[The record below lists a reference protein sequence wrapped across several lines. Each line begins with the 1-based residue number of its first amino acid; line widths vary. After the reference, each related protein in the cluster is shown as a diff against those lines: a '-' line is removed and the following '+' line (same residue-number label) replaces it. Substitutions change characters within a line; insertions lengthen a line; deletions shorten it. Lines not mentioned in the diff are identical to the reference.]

1 MFQSLSSLDPILN
14 FQIPDFCRIIA
25 SFGKFE
31 VNNDMKQITIT
42 VAIAFVI
49 HAASLAQTSG
59 QQPREDKFKQ
69 LGPELATPNE
79 QRTASGAPG
88 HEYWQQRADYNM
100 KIRIDDEKQILYGEE
115 VITYTNN
122 SPDLLSY
129 LWLQLDQN
137 IFSKTSDTYAIEQ
150 MKIGESVGY
159 NDLVD
164 LEPWYD
170 GGFKLDYVQDMS
182 GKPLRYTINKTMMRI
197 DLEKPLGKGSVYSFK
212 IKWWYNINDR
222 MRVGGRSGYEY
233 FEEDKNYLYTIAQY
247 YPRMVVYS
255 DNQGWQHKQFLGAG
269 EFTLNFGNYT
279 VSITVPDDHIVAA
292 TGVLQ
297 NSKDVLSS
305 EQQKRFDQAK
315 SSTEPVLI
323 VTEDEARENEKDKSK
338 GVKTW
343 TFKAENVRDFGFA
356 SSRKFIWDAQ
366 AVEIGSKKPLAMSFY
381 PKEGNP
387 LWGQLSTRIV
397 AHTIRTYS
405 KYTVDY
411 PYPVAISVHAKWI
424 GMEYPMICFNGG
436 RPEADGTYDE
446 GTRNGMISVIV
457 HEVGHNFFPMIVNSD
472 ERQWTWMDE
481 GLNTFVQY
489 LAEKEYDRNYPTR
502 RGPARNIVDYMK
514 SDKTKMSP
522 IMTNSESI
530 YQFGNNAYGK
540 PATALNIL
548 RETVMGRELF
558 DYAFKE
564 YCRRWAFRH
573 PTPEDFFRTME
584 DASGVDLDW
593 FWRGWFYGTD
603 HCDMAIKDVKL
614 FQLNTHNPDENKSAE
629 LQKKESQPADIS
641 LRRDL
646 EEGIIPQVDT
656 DPDMRDFYTTY
667 NPYKVTTLDKKE
679 YDDYLAKLSPE
690 ERKLIES
697 KNYYY
702 EVTVENLGGLIMPLI
717 FELEYVDG
725 SKKEVRIPA
734 EIWKMSESTVTKV
747 FASEKEIKSIT
758 LDPLLETAD
767 IDLAN
772 NNWPP
777 RSVPTRFELFKQNQ
791 QSRGENPM
799 QKAKKES
806 EKK

>member
-1 MFQSLSSLDPILN
+1 MKKILALICLAPLSL
-14 FQIPDFCRIIA
+14 F
-25 SFGKFE
+25 
-31 VNNDMKQITIT
+31 
-42 VAIAFVI
+42 
-49 HAASLAQTSG
+49 AQ
-59 QQPREDKFKQ
+59 QKEAEPKWEDKFKQ

-88 HEYWQQRADYNM
+88 HEYWQQRADYVMN
-100 KIRIDDEKQILYGEE
+100 IRIDDATQTLYGEE
-115 VITYTNN
+115 TITYTNN
-122 SPDLLSY
+122 SPDVLTY

-137 IFSKTSDTYAIEQ
+137 IFEKTSDNYAVEQ
-150 MKIGESVGY
+150 NKMGESMSL
-159 NDLVD
+159 NDLTD
-164 LEPWYD
+164 LNPWYD
-170 GGFKLDYVQDMS
+170 GGFKLDYVQDAS
-182 GKPLRYTINKTMMRI
+182 GKPLKYTVNKTMMRI
-197 DLEKPLGKGSVYSFK
+197 DLEQPLKTKGVFTFK

-222 MRVGGRSGYEY
+222 IRVGGRSGYEY
-233 FEEDKNYLYTIAQY
+233 FEEDKNYLYTMAQF

-255 DNQGWQHKQFLGAG
+255 DNQGWQHKQFLGSG

-279 VSITVPDDHIVAA
+279 VNITVPDDHVVGA

-297 NSKDVLSS
+297 NQKAVLTA
-305 EQQKRFDQAK
+305 EQNQRFEKAK
-315 SSTEPVLI
+315 SSSEPIVI
-323 VTEDEARENEKDKSK
+323 VTQDEATEREKTKSTK
-338 GVKTW
+338 TKTW

-356 SSRKFIWDAQ
+356 TSRKFIWDAQ
-366 AVEIGSKKPLAMSFY
+366 AVELGTKKTLAMSYY

-405 KYTVDY
+405 KYTIDY

-436 RPEADGTYDE
+436 RPEKDGTYDE
-446 GTRNGMISVIV
+446 GTRNGMISVII

-514 SDKTKMSP
+514 GDKTKMSP
-522 IMTNSESI
+522 IMTGSENI

-540 PATALNIL
+540 PATGLNIL
-548 RETVMGRELF
+548 RETIMGRELF

-603 HCDMAIKDVKL
+603 HCDMALKSVKL
-614 FQLNTHNPDENKSAE
+614 FRLNSHNPEQEKTADKNKVAE
-629 LQKKESQPADIS
+629 QPTDI
-641 LRRDL
+641 LLMRDIA
-646 EEGIIPQVDT
+646 EGLVPQVET
-656 DPDMRDFYTTY
+656 DRDVRDFYTTY
-667 NPYKVTTLDKKE
+667 DPYKVTTLDKNE
-679 YDDYLAKLSPE
+679 YEEYIAKMNE
-690 ERKLIES
+690 EEKKTLDANR
-697 KNYYY
+697 YYY
-702 EVTVENLGGLIMPLI
+702 EVTVENVGGLIMPLI
-717 FELEYVDG
+717 FELEFADG
-725 SKKEVRIPA
+725 TKKEVRIPA
-734 EIWKMSESTVTKV
+734 EIWRLSEPAVTKV
-747 FASEKEIKSIT
+747 FSVEKEVTAIT

-767 IDLAN
+767 VDLN
-772 NNWPP
+772 NNYWPA
-777 RSVPTRFELFKQNQ
+777 RIAPTRFELFKQNQ
-791 QSRGENPM
+791 NWKQENPM
-799 QKAKKES
+799 QKAKKEE